1 MRDTHTV
8 RGRTQPVQTESTES
22 LIESL
27 AAPGL
32 DERVRALGALA
43 RRPTGESR
51 LIPYLLASLGDT
63 TVHDLGDH
71 RGIGEIRE
79 LAAHAV
85 AAERR
90 RRGVVDTIRVGQV
103 PRPLSVARL
112 TRLENDHGVAA
123 EGTPEQRY
131 VRLRAKGFIPTRDL
145 NV

>member
-8 RGRTQPVQTESTES
+8 RGRTQPAQTESPES
-22 LIESL
+22 LIQSL
-27 AAPGL
+27 AAPQL
-32 DERVRALGALA
+32 EERVRALGALA
-43 RRPTGESR
+43 RRPTGDSR
-51 LIPYLLASLGDT
+51 LIPYLLASLGDS

-90 RRGVVDTIRVGQV
+90 KRGVVDTIRVGHV
-103 PRPLSVARL
+103 PRPLSIARM
-112 TRLENDHGVAA
+112 TRLENDHGVVA
-123 EGTPEQRY
+123 EGSPEQRY
-131 VRLRAKGFIPTRDL
+131 VSLRTRGLIPRRDL